1 MLVLLLGKIG
11 SKASFGDLV
20 FTVSEELE
28 YIKTVALLKEQSKD
42 SIMRTKF
49 PGPLVMEKLKEK
61 RASLVAQRV
70 KSPACNAGD
79 TCSMPRSE
87 RPPGEG
93 NSNPLQY
100 SCLENST
107 DGGTSQAT
115 VHGSQRVRHDWATL
129 LSREKKK
136 KNPGANI
143 ISNLGQEQ
151 NYRRNLWRGNCQ
163 MVLEMKSRTMKY

>member
-61 RASLVAQRV
+61 RASLVTQRV
-70 KSPACNAGD
+70 KPSACNAGD
-79 TCSMPRSE
+79 VRSMPGSE

-93 NSNPLQY
+93 NTYPLQY
-100 SCLENST
+100 SCLENSM

-115 VHGSQRVRHDWATL
+115 QSMGHRVRHDWATL
-129 LSREKKK
+129 LSRKKK
-136 KNPGANI
+136 TRP
-143 ISNLGQEQ
+143 
-151 NYRRNLWRGNCQ
+151 
-163 MVLEMKSRTMKY
+163 